1 MATDGNPLLL
11 IDNSTMYVIGKGTY
25 KVEPMTFAEAKA
37 IIDIFGEEDVLRCY
51 TDRAIDKVIH
61 DYVGVEDRDFPRKKI
76 TRMRPGQMAIAFK
89 QYVAPS
95 ETQPI
100 IDLDPGAHAKKIQ
113 NIYIYCEA
121 ITRMT

>member
-11 IDNSTMYVIGKGTY
+11 LDNSTMYVIGKGTY
-25 KVEPMTFAEAKA
+25 KVESTNFAEAKA

-51 TDRAIDKVIH
+51 TDSAIDKVIH
-61 DYVGVEDRDFPRKKI
+61 DYVGVQDRNFPRKKI
-76 TRMRPGQMAIAFK
+76 TRMRVGQMAIAFK
-89 QYVAPS
+89 QYIFPS

-100 IDLDPGAHAKKIQ
+100 IDLDGGAQAQKIQ
-113 NIYIYCEA
+113 NIYIYCEV

>member
-51 TDRAIDKVIH
+51 TDSAIDKVIH
-61 DYVGVEDRDFPRKKI
+61 DYVGVEDRDIPSKKI

-100 IDLDPGAHAKKIQ
+100 IDLDPGAQAKKIQ

>member
-11 IDNSTMYVIGKGTY
+11 LDNSTMYVIGKGTY
-25 KVEPMTFAEAKA
+25 KVESLSFAEAKA

-51 TDRAIDKVIH
+51 TDSAIDQVIH
-61 DYVGVEDRDFPRKKI
+61 DYVGVQDRNFPRKKI
-76 TRMRPGQMAIAFK
+76 TQMRVGQVAIAFK
-89 QYVAPS
+89 QHIAPS

-100 IDLDPGAHAKKIQ
+100 IDMDGGAQAQKIQ
-113 NIYIYCEA
+113 NIYIYCEI

>member
-25 KVEPMTFAEAKA
+25 KVESMTFAEAKA

-51 TDRAIDKVIH
+51 TDSEIDRVIH
-61 DYVGVEDRDFPRKKI
+61 DYVGVEERDFPRKKI
-76 TRMRPGQMAIAFK
+76 TRMRVGQVAIAFK
-89 QYVAPS
+89 EHISPS

-100 IDLDPGAHAKKIQ
+100 IDVGDGAQAQKIQ
-113 NIYIYCEA
+113 NIYIYCEI

>member
-51 TDRAIDKVIH
+51 TDSAIDKVIH

-100 IDLDPGAHAKKIQ
+100 IDLDPGAQAKKIQ

>member
-11 IDNSTMYVIGKGTY
+11 IDNSTMYGIGKGTY

-51 TDRAIDKVIH
+51 TDSAIDKVIH

-100 IDLDPGAHAKKIQ
+100 IDLDPGAQAKKIQ

>member
-51 TDRAIDKVIH
+51 TDSAIDKVIH

-100 IDLDPGAHAKKIQ
+100 IDLDPGAQAQKIQ

>member
-51 TDRAIDKVIH
+51 TDSAIDQVIH

-100 IDLDPGAHAKKIQ
+100 IDLDPGAQAKKIQ

>member
-51 TDRAIDKVIH
+51 TDSAIDQVIH

-100 IDLDPGAHAKKIQ
+100 IDLDPGAQAKKIQ
-113 NIYIYCEA
+113 NIYIYGEA

>member
-51 TDRAIDKVIH
+51 TDSAIDKVIH

-100 IDLDPGAHAKKIQ
+100 IDLDPGAQAKKIQ
-113 NIYIYCEA
+113 NVYIYCEA

>member
-1 MATDGNPLLL
+1 MSTDGNPLLL

-25 KVEPMTFAEAKA
+25 KVESMTFAEAKA

-51 TDRAIDKVIH
+51 TDSEIDRVIH

-76 TRMRPGQMAIAFK
+76 TQMRVGQVAIAFK
-89 QYVAPS
+89 QHIAPS

-100 IDLDPGAHAKKIQ
+100 IDVQGGAQAQKIQ
-113 NIYIYCEA
+113 NIYIYCEI